1 MTVPILWD
9 MLQLTAVQRTMLVR
23 SAGEWRKD
31 FPLAKCEAEYSARN
45 KKEKEKTIGKRFED

>member
-1 MTVPILWD
+1 MPILCD
-9 MLQLTAVQRTMLVR
+9 MLQLAAVQRTMLVR
-23 SAGEWRKD
+23 SAGEWGKG